1 MDKQEKSQVWLLPI
15 PGFLSFMDSKS
26 VLRSF
31 LSSSS
36 FWYSPMSKII
46 PILLLFLTSLGMA
59 KDRLMDEADLYTE
72 AEENALEKN
81 S

>member
-1 MDKQEKSQVWLLPI
+1 
-15 PGFLSFMDSKS
+15 
-26 VLRSF
+26 
-31 LSSSS
+31 
-36 FWYSPMSKII
+36 MSKII